1 MSPKQMTWR
10 DAIVKVLKDAG
21 TPLHYTDI
29 TECILAQELRANV
42 GATPSNTVYAN
53 LRKEIHKEVFEW
65 IAPGIFRLRGGSNLD
80 HGEDN
85 SDDDSGGPIMALGMF
100 WERDL
105 VDWTKKP
112 KIFGVQQDGAAP
124 VDMAEQTG
132 IYLLYDFRDIVYAG
146 RTTSSR
152 LGSRLSDHTRDR
164 LKTRWNR
171 FSWFGFRAV
180 KDDGTLDGR
189 SDSYELSKI
198 IPAMEALLIEALEPP
213 QNRRGGDGFK
223 GIEYIQVEDQE
234 KKEQKFKL
242 IEGILKSG

>member
-1 MSPKQMTWR
+1 MTWH

-21 TPLHYTDI
+21 TPLHYADI
-29 TECILAQELRANV
+29 TERIFAQELLV
-42 GATPSNTVYAN
+42 SEGATPSSTVNAI
-53 LRKEIHKEVFEW
+53 LSKEINREIFERTE
-65 IAPGIFRLRGGSNLD
+65 PGIFRLRGGGNLD

-85 SDDDSGGPIMALGMF
+85 SDNDSDGPIMALGMF

-164 LKTRWNR
+164 LKIRWNR

-180 KDDGTLDGR
+180 KDDGTLDG
-189 SDSYELSKI
+189 SSGSYKLNDV
-198 IPAMEALLIEALEPP
+198 IPAMEGLLIEALEPP
-213 QNRRGGDGFK
+213 LNRRGGDGFK
-223 GIEYIQVEDQE
+223 GIEYIQVEDPE
-234 KKEQKFKL
+234 KKKDQ
-242 IEGILKSG
+242 ILKLVKGLIKDG